1 MDKKAL
7 SYFFVGTAVG
17 IILSTA
23 LFSVFVRQ
31 MKNRDGGDTIVLKL
45 SHGLE
50 PVHPVHKGMVMM
62 SERLRELSAGKVKIE
77 IYPSGQLGS
86 EAENLNQI
94 QNGGL
99 DMAKV
104 STAPLE
110 GFIPEMT
117 VFSIP
122 YIFRDHNH
130 YWKVLEG
137 PIGQKM
143 LLMGTSKGLHGLCYY
158 DSGSRNFYTVTKP
171 VLTPDDLKGQKI
183 RVQNSKTAIE
193 MIKVLGGSPT
203 PLAWGELYT
212 ALQQKAVDGAENNLP
227 SFYTNR
233 HYEVCKYFSMTEHT
247 RIPDMLVISEATWT
261 KLPSG
266 VQDWLKQAADES
278 TDFQRKLWIEETDK
292 ALKEV
297 EKMGVT
303 ISRPDLEPF
312 REKARTMYQQ
322 YEATA
327 VGALIQEIEAVQ

>member
-17 IILSTA
+17 VILSTL

-31 MKNRDGGDTIVLKL
+31 MKNRDSGDTIILKL

-50 PVHPVHKGMVMM
+50 PTHPVHKGMVMM
-62 SERLRELSAGKVKIE
+62 SQRLLELSGGSVKLE

-122 YIFRDHNH
+122 YIFRDHDL
-130 YWKVLEG
+130 YWRILEG

-143 LLMGTSKGLHGLCYY
+143 LLMGTSKGLHGVCYY

-261 KLPSG
+261 KLPSQ
-266 VQDWLKQAADES
+266 VQDWLKQAAEES
-278 TDFQRKLWIEETDK
+278 SVYQRQLWKEETDK
-292 ALKEV
+292 SLKEC
-297 EKMGVT
+297 EKAGVT
-303 ISRPDLEPF
+303 VYHPDLKPF
-312 REKARTMYQQ
+312 IEQARTMSKQ
-322 YEATA
+322 YEGTA
-327 VGALIQEIEAVQ
+327 IGKLIQEIEAVK